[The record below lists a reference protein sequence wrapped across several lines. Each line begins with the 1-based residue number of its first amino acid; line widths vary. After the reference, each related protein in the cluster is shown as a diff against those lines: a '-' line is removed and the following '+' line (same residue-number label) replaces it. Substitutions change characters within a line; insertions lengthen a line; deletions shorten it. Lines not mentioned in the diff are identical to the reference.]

1 MLNKVMLIGHLGRD
15 PELKYGQSGN
25 PVCTMTVATDEGYVD
40 KEGNK
45 VERVEWHRIVA
56 YQRLAETCG
65 QYLQKG
71 RLVYVEGKLQTRKW
85 QDKDG
90 RDQYTTEIVAQEF
103 QMLDRAS
110 GESPQRQGGGFGDY
124 NGRQGGGYA
133 QAPQQPPAANPSY
146 PPSGGGGSGMHIDFD
161 DDIPF

>member
-85 QDKDG
+85 QDQNGQD
-90 RDQYTTEIVAQEF
+90 RYTTEVVAQRVQF
-103 QMLDRAS
+103 LGRKGDSADHSDGYSAPAS
-110 GESPQRQGGGFGDY
+110 S
-124 NGRQGGGYA
+124 GRQQNRPDDESMGPAFPSEAGG
-133 QAPQQPPAANPSY
+133 
-146 PPSGGGGSGMHIDFD
+146 MD
-161 DDIPF
+161 DVPF

>member
-25 PVCTMTVATDEGYVD
+25 PVCTMTVATDEGYTD
-40 KEGNK
+40 KDGNK

-85 QDKDG
+85 QDQNGQD
-90 RDQYTTEIVAQEF
+90 RYTTEVVAQRVQF
-103 QMLDRAS
+103 LGRKGD
-110 GESPQRQGGGFGDY
+110 SPDSRDDSY
-124 NGRQGGGYA
+124 AAPSGRQSAKQEDDLGPAFPSEAGG
-133 QAPQQPPAANPSY
+133 
-146 PPSGGGGSGMHIDFD
+146 MD
-161 DDIPF
+161 DVPF

>member
-85 QDKDG
+85 QDQNGQD
-90 RDQYTTEIVAQEF
+90 RYTTEVVAQRVQF
-103 QMLDRAS
+103 LGRKGDSADRDDGYAAPAPS
-110 GESPQRQGGGFGDY
+110 
-124 NGRQGGGYA
+124 GRQSRQDDESMGPAFPSEAGG
-133 QAPQQPPAANPSY
+133 
-146 PPSGGGGSGMHIDFD
+146 MD
-161 DDIPF
+161 DVPF

>member
-25 PVCTMTVATDEGYVD
+25 PVCTMTVATDEGYTD
-40 KEGNK
+40 KDGNK
-45 VERVEWHRIVA
+45 VDRVEWHRIVA

-85 QDKDG
+85 QDQNGQD
-90 RDQYTTEIVAQEF
+90 RYTTEVVAQRVQF
-103 QMLDRAS
+103 LGRKGDSSDR
-110 GESPQRQGGGFGDY
+110 DD
-124 NGRQGGGYA
+124 GYA
-133 QAPQQPPAANPSY
+133 A
-146 PPSGGGGSGMHIDFD
+146 PSGRSNRPDDESMGPAFPSEAGGMD
-161 DDIPF
+161 DVPF